1 MPLSQNP
8 HITSEL
14 GTRHRAGIGISEEA
28 DVIVVIVSEE
38 TGNISIAY
46 KGLLTRGLNEETMKS
61 RLEELLGSYSKKQ
74 NPGMFKNIFYKKG
87 EVALNKIFAN
97 NTLLKILSFIIAIVL
112 WAYIIIIIDAPTE
125 KTFRDVPITT
135 VNEQVISDRG
145 YSIEKLSVQTS
156 SVKIEGSRKVIAK
169 FDSSNIIAKLDFS
182 DVNASKLTSEGVITV
197 NLSVSSEFGDI
208 VSFTPSAVDV
218 HVESTKY
225 KDVDIKYTHSG
236 DVMDGYV
243 SGDISLSQDKIRVFG
258 AQSNIDNVSYASV
271 NIDFINTDYSA
282 YIDGKLKQDCQVKLF
297 DSNGKEL
304 TEKDKRW
311 IWNNTPVIQAECPL
325 YKVKSV
331 KVVPNADYTLSGV
344 TLKCEPGEIKIYGD
358 NNSIENYS
366 QIQTEPVTLSSFEN
380 GHEITSKLVLPSW
393 AKTVDNVSEVKIS
406 ANSN

>member
-1 MPLSQNP
+1 M
-8 HITSEL
+8 
-14 GTRHRAGIGISEEA
+14 
-28 DVIVVIVSEE
+28 
-38 TGNISIAY
+38 
-46 KGLLTRGLNEETMKS
+46 
-61 RLEELLGSYSKKQ
+61 
-74 NPGMFKNIFYKKG
+74 
-87 EVALNKIFAN
+87 NKIFAN

-344 TLKCEPGEIKIYGD
+344 TLKCEPGED
-358 NNSIENYS
+358 
-366 QIQTEPVTLSSFEN
+366 
-380 GHEITSKLVLPSW
+380 
-393 AKTVDNVSEVKIS
+393 
-406 ANSN
+406 

>member
-1 MPLSQNP
+1 M
-8 HITSEL
+8 
-14 GTRHRAGIGISEEA
+14 
-28 DVIVVIVSEE
+28 
-38 TGNISIAY
+38 
-46 KGLLTRGLNEETMKS
+46 
-61 RLEELLGSYSKKQ
+61 
-74 NPGMFKNIFYKKG
+74 
-87 EVALNKIFAN
+87 NKIFAN

-135 VNEQVISDRG
+135 VNEQVISDHG

-208 VSFTPSAVDV
+208 VGFTPSAVDV

-225 KDVDIKYTHSG
+225 KDVDVKYTHSG

-358 NNSIENYS
+358 NKTIDKCS
-366 QIQTEPVTLSSFEN
+366 QIQTEAVTLSSFEN